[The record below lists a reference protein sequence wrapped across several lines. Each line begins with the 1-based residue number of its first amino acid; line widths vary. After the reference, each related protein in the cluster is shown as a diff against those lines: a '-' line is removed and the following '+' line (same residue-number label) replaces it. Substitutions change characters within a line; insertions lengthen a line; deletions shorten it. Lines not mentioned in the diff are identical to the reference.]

1 MDFGWPAS
9 LVGLLFVLGFAAL
22 YVHSQTRRRRHRL
35 TYSSVQ
41 LVRAAAD
48 SRQGWRRHAPAAL
61 YLAGLAALV
70 FALARPNATVPIPE
84 ASGTVIL
91 VVDASRSMDAT
102 DVRPNRI
109 EAAKAAIREFV
120 RKEPKGMRIG
130 VVAFSASAY
139 LLTPPTE
146 DKATVLGAVNYLSL
160 GRGTNIGEGLQ
171 VALDAIAYAGDPES
185 APPPPLPGGKAAP
198 RPPIVSPDTVSIIL
212 LSDGASTIGPDPLEV
227 AGEIAR
233 AGVRT
238 YTVGIGTRQGATFGF
253 GGGSR
258 QLDDLTLKGI
268 ADTTDGEY
276 FTAENAGE
284 LHEIYGSIAK
294 NYLFVHKE
302 MELTVFPAAAGL
314 LLLLASGVLAT
325 IWLPRLP

>member
-1 MDFGWPAS
+1 MGFTWPAALLGLL
-9 LVGLLFVLGFAAL
+9 LVGGFTALYFAA
-22 YVHSQTRRRRHRL
+22 QARRQRQKL
-35 TYSSVQ
+35 TYSSVA
-41 LVRAAAD
+41 LVQRA
-48 SRQGWRRHAPAAL
+48 SRQNPWRRHASAAL
-61 YLAGLAALV
+61 YLAALAAFV
-70 FALARPNATVPIPE
+70 VALARPNATVPIPE

-146 DKATVLGAVNYLSL
+146 DKETVLGAVNYLSL

-171 VALDAIAYAGDPES
+171 VALDAIAYADDLES
-185 APPPPLPGGKAAP
+185 APPPASRGGRPPP
-198 RPPIVSPDTVSIIL
+198 RPPIASPDTVSIIL
-212 LSDGASTIGPDPLEV
+212 LSDGASTIGPDPLE
-227 AGEIAR
+227 IAADVGR
-233 AGVRT
+233 AGIRT
-238 YTVGIGTRQGATFGF
+238 YTVGIGREQGGGLQF
-253 GGGSR
+253 GGSRSR

-276 FTAENAGE
+276 FTAQNTGE
-284 LHEIYGSIAK
+284 LHEVYDRIAK
-294 NYLFVHKE
+294 NYLLVHKE
-302 MELTVFPAAAGL
+302 MELTVFPAAVGL
-314 LLLLASGVLAT
+314 LLLFASGVLGAL
-325 IWLPRLP
+325 WLPRLP